1 MWMEVRRYVAD
12 NKTKPFHADDGVAL
26 AGRSLVVPD
35 CKSFSLPGADGCRRH
50 EIFVHVP
57 AVEAPP
63 GGFPVLYLLDAN
75 ADFFLVVETLRRL
88 SRRPGASGIHP
99 MVVVGIGYPDG
110 PDYNLDRRYEDFT
123 RGPAEIDDTG
133 WQASTRYGG
142 QAAFIDFVENRLKP
156 FIQSTFPVH
165 DDLSA
170 LLGHS
175 LAGYLVLDWL
185 CQRPQSFRAFLA
197 VSPSIWWGREAM
209 LSRLAEKTAFDSH
222 CRAYLTVGEWEE
234 EAAPWQ
240 ADLAANASY
249 LSLRRS
255 RAMIGNVQT
264 LAECLTQA
272 YGSGV
277 TVRCDLE
284 EGGEHSS
291 SLVTCLPRALRFAFF
306 EGD

>member
-1 MWMEVRRYVAD
+1 MAD
-12 NKTKPFHADDGVAL
+12 NKTKRFQVAGGVVP

-35 CKSFSLPGADGCRRH
+35 YEGFSLPGADGCRRH

-75 ADFFLVVETLRRL
+75 ADFLLVVETLRRL
-88 SRRPGASGIHP
+88 SRRPKASGIDP
-99 MVVVGIGYPDG
+99 VMVVGIGYPEG
-110 PDYNLDRRYEDFT
+110 GDYDLDRRYEDFT
-123 RGPAEIDDTG
+123 RGPPEIDDAG

-142 QAAFIDFVENRLKP
+142 QAAFIDFVETRLKP
-156 FIQSTFPVH
+156 FIQSTFPVRENQ
-165 DDLSA
+165 SA

-185 CQRPQSFRAFLA
+185 CQRPQDFRAFLA

-209 LSRLAEKTAFDSH
+209 LGRLAERKAPFDAPR
-222 CRAYLTVGEWEE
+222 RAYLTVGQWEE
-234 EAAPWQ
+234 EPAPWQ
-240 ADLAANASY
+240 VDLAANASY
-249 LSLRRS
+249 ASLRRR

-264 LAECLTQA
+264 FSEQVAKT
-272 YGSGV
+272 YGDGM

>member
-1 MWMEVRRYVAD
+1 M
-12 NKTKPFHADDGVAL
+12 
-26 AGRSLVVPD
+26 VPD
-35 CKSFSLPGADGCRRH
+35 CERFPLPGADGRRH

-63 GGFPVLYLLDAN
+63 GGFSVLYLLDAN
-75 ADFFLVVETLRRL
+75 ADFLLVVETLRRL
-88 SRRPGASGIHP
+88 SRRPKASGIHP
-99 MVVVGIGYPDG
+99 VVVVGIGYPEG
-110 PDYNLDRRYEDFT
+110 KDYDLDHRYEDFT
-123 RGPAEIDDTG
+123 RGPPEIDDAG

-156 FIQSTFPVH
+156 FIGTRFPVRA
-165 DDLSA
+165 DFSA

-185 CQRPQSFRAFLA
+185 CQWPQAFRAFLA

-209 LSRLAEKTAFDSH
+209 LHRLAEQNETFDGRS
-222 CRAYLTVGEWEE
+222 RAYLTVGQWEE
-234 EAAPWQ
+234 EPAPWQ
-240 ADLAANASY
+240 ADLGANASY
-249 LSLRRS
+249 VSLRRR
-255 RAMIGNVQT
+255 RAMIGNVQA
-264 LAECLTQA
+264 LAECLTDA

-277 TVRCDLE
+277 TVRCDIE

>member
-1 MWMEVRRYVAD
+1 MAD
-12 NKTKPFHADDGVAL
+12 NKTKRFQVADGVVP

-35 CKSFSLPGADGCRRH
+35 CEGFSLPGADGCRRH

-75 ADFFLVVETLRRL
+75 ADFLLVVETLRRL
-88 SRRPGASGIHP
+88 SRRPKASGIHP
-99 MVVVGIGYPDG
+99 VVVVGIGYPEG
-110 PDYNLDRRYEDFT
+110 KDYDLDHRYEDFT
-123 RGPAEIDDTG
+123 RGPPEIDDAG

-156 FIQSTFPVH
+156 FIQSTFPVRE
-165 DDLSA
+165 DQSA

-185 CQRPQSFRAFLA
+185 CQRPQDFRAFLA
-197 VSPSIWWGREAM
+197 VSPSIWWGRETM
-209 LSRLAEKTAFDSH
+209 LRRLAERKAAFDAPR
-222 CRAYLTVGEWEE
+222 RAYLTVGQWEE
-234 EAAPWQ
+234 EPAPWQ
-240 ADLAANASY
+240 VDLAANASY
-249 LSLRRS
+249 ASLRRR

-264 LAECLTQA
+264 FSARLAEA
-272 YGSGV
+272 FGAAV

-284 EGGEHSS
+284 EGGEHAS